1 MKFDEFDFDEQ
12 LLDALYYMGFEDATP
27 IQELAVPQILAGK
40 DLIACAQTGTGKTA
54 AFILPIINKL
64 SKNPKQSTNTLVI
77 APTRELAIQIDQQI
91 QGFSYFSGVGSK
103 TIYGGGDASDFSEQ
117 KRALTEGVNI
127 IIATPGKLLA
137 HLNLGYVKF
146 DQVEHLI
153 LDEADRMLNM
163 GFYDDIIRI
172 IKHLPEKRQNLL
184 FSATMPEKIR
194 KLAKKILTDPY
205 EIKLAISKPAEK
217 VKQEAYLCFDKQ
229 KDALINHVLLKYD
242 EYESIIIFTSTK
254 KKVGELTQ
262 ALKRR
267 KYDVE
272 GISSDL
278 DQHQR
283 EDVLRQFKAKRTRII
298 VSTDVL
304 SRGID
309 IKDINL
315 VINYDAPRDAEEYV
329 HRIGRTARAGN
340 NGHAITLVN
349 EYDMFNFA
357 DIEALI
363 EKEVPKTDLPEALGA
378 PPEWN
383 PKKRS
388 RNFGGGKSSGRNNK
402 GGNRKGGGKKRN
414 NSKDKGDHKIQ

>member
-1 MKFDEFDFDEQ
+1 
-12 LLDALYYMGFEDATP
+12 MGFEEATP
-27 IQELAVPQILAGK
+27 IQELAIPKILEGK

-64 SKNPKQSTNTLVI
+64 SLNPTQTSNTLVI

-91 QGFSYFSGVGSK
+91 QGFSYFAGVGSM
-103 TIYGGGDASDFSEQ
+103 TIYGGGDASDFTEQ

-146 DQVEHLI
+146 DDIQHLI

-172 IKHLPEKRQNLL
+172 INYLPKERQNLL
-184 FSATMPEKIR
+184 FSATMPSKISN
-194 KLAKKILTDPY
+194 LAKKILHDPF
-205 EIKLAISKPAEK
+205 EIKLAISKPAEG
-217 VKQEAYLCFDKQ
+217 VTQEAYLCYDKQ
-229 KDALINHVLLKYD
+229 KNALINHILIKYE

-254 KKVGELTQ
+254 KNVGEITK

-278 DQHQR
+278 DQKER
-283 EDVLRQFKAKRTRII
+283 ESVLAQFKAKRTRII

-315 VINYDAPRDAEEYV
+315 VVNFDAPRDAEEYV

-349 EYDMFNFA
+349 QYDMFNFA
-357 DIEALI
+357 GIEELI
-363 EKEVPKTDLPEALGA
+363 EKEIPKTDLPEGLGEA
-378 PPEWN
+378 PAWN
-383 PKKRS
+383 PKRTS
-388 RNFGGGKSSGRNNK
+388 RGGFGKKKFGNKKGGGKRKSGGGNRS
-402 GGNRKGGGKKRN
+402 GGNRKPRN
-414 NSKDKGDHKIQ
+414 N